1 MTKQFFI
8 RDAIFLL
15 VTAIYVLMI
24 VFIVR
29 KYTMVLAVGHLILY
43 LLFVIAVV
51 VQSAMQAKEVK
62 EDLAAEDGL
71 HSRTISAAKET
82 LRAADL
88 VKMVEDRREGIPSN
102 FTRKLPPAEILNEE
116 DLNLKSNKK

>member
-1 MTKQFFI
+1 M
-8 RDAIFLL
+8 
-15 VTAIYVLMI
+15 TAIYVLMI

-62 EDLAAEDGL
+62 EDLAGKDG
-71 HSRTISAAKET
+71 HNSRNISSAK
-82 LRAADL
+82 
-88 VKMVEDRREGIPSN
+88 
-102 FTRKLPPAEILNEE
+102 
-116 DLNLKSNKK
+116 